1 MPETYWLGG
10 CACPPGDLAAALPGL
25 LARAGLRLGQVP
37 ELHLMGSAPA
47 GLSLPASLPV
57 YAWPA
62 SPMEEHRLLHL
73 MIQSVQ
79 AGQPEMVLLLEVLN
93 GRAAA
98 ALLGSPA
105 AAGRRNLLPLACL
118 RIAEGHVGP
127 GSNLRCQPG
136 EPCGLQAEGPLFQLQ
151 QLVQRLQAGAAQVAM
166 LQTLSGG
173 RHLLAT
179 RLERI

>member
-1 MPETYWLGG
+1 MSETYWLGG

-47 GLSLPASLPV
+47 ELSLPASLPV

-62 SPMEEHRLLHL
+62 SPMEEHRLL
-73 MIQSVQ
+73 
-79 AGQPEMVLLLEVLN
+79 
-93 GRAAA
+93 
-98 ALLGSPA
+98 
-105 AAGRRNLLPLACL
+105 PLASL
-118 RIAEGHVGP
+118 QIAEGHVGP

-151 QLVQRLQAGAAQVAM
+151 QLVQRMQAGAAQVAM